1 MESVQWFE
9 IMKRALT
16 QTEIELDIPQIEQM
30 LLINT
35 QNEVDPFSRTSE
47 REDLISSSLLGQAWY
62 ILSRILANE
71 LQLEVW
77 NSLNIKGRKK
87 AVTLYSLGFNV
98 ILIIYYEAIID
109 PMDVLK
115 TLMKN
120 VFNLAYKEKYNTVGL
135 IASEGYPVWVVFP
148 EDKEMDE
155 FLFAISI
162 TSLLTLV
169 ERIDMEVSA
178 GGIKNCII
186 QGTDNLLLNVSF
198 NPSQDLALAVT
209 QKSENLNDVLL
220 ETELESFFGKIVD
233 PIIYTAIVPEITD
246 EDRVKMLKQ
255 ILEDVTGE
263 ATEEEIQT
271 LNIFDGL
278 TLQALEN
285 EIKMVQKRYGANEIS
300 IGYLRRRMSLPSEV
314 LSMSLEYLIANGN
327 INGKIGKARQTGQEI
342 LVLDPFLKRSEKDI
356 KELEIIQTQIR
367 DLFIPLEPFLTKL
380 PKLEQP
386 VAPQEVLTEAL
397 SEFQVMLTLSDTDS
411 IFLLA
416 NDIRFNGTQLENA
429 VKTALMLQKQIME
442 SNEEDIILA
451 ELKRRYEGVKE
462 KILNL
467 KSTVIGQVTK
477 FQEDLLN
484 SYRLLSRLLPIPI
497 EFKNGKDSKE
507 IRVIIKCHALN
518 CNVEAEVI
526 GNIETWIKISVLSTF
541 IGISDDFPEGLSSYI
556 EKYRKKIDTQIL
568 QLKLLLNNK
577 NKESEFESLPFLENI
592 EELLI
597 SNAQR
602 DEIIT
607 NLRNC
612 KINNDIKDFFTLF
625 KQCTSCHHWFC
636 EDKHIS
642 PISNKCIYC

>member
-16 QTEIELDIPQIEQM
+16 QTEFELDIPQIEQM

-35 QNEVDPFSRTSE
+35 QNEVDPFSRTPE

-271 LNIFDGL
+271 LNIFDSL

-300 IGYLRRRMSLPSEV
+300 IGYLRRRMRLPSEV

-386 VAPQEVLTEAL
+386 IAAQEVLTEAL

-416 NDIRFNGTQLENA
+416 NDIRFNGSQLENA

-442 SNEEDIILA
+442 SNEEDIILT

-477 FQEDLLN
+477 FQEDLIN

-497 EFKNGKDSKE
+497 EFKNGKDPNE

-518 CNVEAEVI
+518 CNVEAEVV
-526 GNIETWIKISVLSTF
+526 GNIETWVKISVLSTF

-568 QLKLLLNNK
+568 QLKLLLNSK
-577 NKESEFESLPFLENI
+577 NQESKFESLPFLENI

-602 DEIIT
+602 DEMIT

-612 KINNDIKDFFTLF
+612 KINNDIKDFFTSF

-642 PISNKCIYC
+642 PISNKCNYC